1 MLLVNLW
8 DLVSASVLWLLLG
21 RQRALSPY
29 SLFLSQLWVMS
40 PHVTWSVRSSAKH
53 SLWTAAAR
61 RKFTLGLI
69 PAVSVYS
76 FLVLGWWF
84 FFTFPTS
91 PWTII
96 WVCSSW
102 YNPPKARKILFC
114 FKSFFFFFLYASAHG
129 CERLGLRHAAKAIKE
144 VLCYNSCRI
153 TGFSTVIT
161 APFVVHTKASCL
173 Q

>member
-114 FKSFFFFFLYASAHG
+114 FKSFFFFSVCFCSWMWKVRVEARCKGNKRSL
-129 CERLGLRHAAKAIKE
+129 
-144 VLCYNSCRI
+144 VLQLLQDYWFQYSNY
-153 TGFSTVIT
+153 ST
-161 APFVVHTKASCL
+161 FCSSY
-173 Q
+173 